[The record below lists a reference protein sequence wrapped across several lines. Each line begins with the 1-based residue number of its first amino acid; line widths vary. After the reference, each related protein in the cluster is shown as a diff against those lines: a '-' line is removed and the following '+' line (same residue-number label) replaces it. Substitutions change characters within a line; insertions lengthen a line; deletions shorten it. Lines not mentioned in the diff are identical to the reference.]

1 MIRYFSKA
9 MDTFNQYFEKVG
21 AYIVRHL
28 DRAPQI
34 FLYSRRYNP
43 DAPLQMTS
51 GGIRSDETPEQALGR
66 ELKEETG
73 FDPLPII
80 RKVGVAETPW
90 ILRSVRRH
98 WYLLDGSS
106 LPETWTHTVTGD
118 GADQGER
125 YHYAWYRVDEEPI
138 LGGDL
143 GAFLNPEALPE
154 LYPEHAAA

>member
-1 MIRYFSKA
+1 

-21 AYIVRHL
+21 AYIVRNL
-28 DRAPQI
+28 DTEPQI
-34 FLYSRRYNP
+34 FLYSRRYDP
-43 DAPLQMTS
+43 DAPLQITS
-51 GGIRSDETPEQALGR
+51 GGVRSDETPEQALWR

-73 FDPLPII
+73 FDPLPIL
-80 RKVGVAETPW
+80 RKVGVSETPW
-90 ILRSVRRH
+90 LVRLVTRH

-125 YHYAWYRVDEEPI
+125 YHFAWYRVDENPA

-143 GAFLNPEALPE
+143 GYFLNPEALPE
-154 LYPEHAAA
+154 LYPQQNAA

>member
-1 MIRYFSKA
+1 V
-9 MDTFNQYFEKVG
+9 DTFNQYFEKVG

-28 DRAPQI
+28 DGKPQI
-34 FLYSRRYNP
+34 FLYSRRYDP
-43 DAPLQMTS
+43 DAPLQIPG
-51 GGIRSDETPEQALGR
+51 GGIRSEEAPEEALWR

-80 RKVGVAETPW
+80 RKIGVSETPW
-90 ILRSVRRH
+90 ILRSVKRH

-106 LPETWTHTVTGD
+106 LPESWIHTVTGD

-125 YHYAWYRVDEEPI
+125 YHYAWYRVDEDPA

-143 GAFLNPEALPE
+143 GRFLNPEALPE
-154 LYPEHAAA
+154 LFPEQPSAA